1 MPGPIACVTHV
12 VADLDAVER
21 AYTAHLYHQVI
32 ARSVVGAAEAA
43 HWNAPAMEGARSLLL
58 QPKSGARCTMRFIE
72 DEAARGFAALK
83 THGWNATEILVEN
96 VDALAEEIAK
106 SGLTIIGEPKNLSLT
121 DLVRAMQ
128 ILGPAGEVLY
138 FTQVKPGL
146 KGWDLKP
153 ATSWIERVFIC
164 VVGGPDM
171 EAMRSFYARELG
183 VTFGAAGPARI
194 SVLSKALGIDPE
206 TRHPLATAGLPEAHL
221 IEADEYPPACGPRA
235 VAAGHLP
242 PGMAMVSF
250 AVKALPETFAARARL
265 LAAAP
270 YNGSRA
276 VVVTGAAGEL
286 IELIEG

>member
-1 MPGPIACVTHV
+1 MPGPIVCVTHV
-12 VADLDAVER
+12 VSDLAEIER
-21 AYTAHLYHQVI
+21 VYTAHLHHRVV
-32 ARSVVGAAEAA
+32 ARGDVSAAEASL
-43 HWNAPAMEGARSLLL
+43 WKAPGMAGRASLILRP
-58 QPKSGARCTMRFIE
+58 QSGARCVMRFIQ
-72 DEAARGFAALK
+72 DASAAGFEALK
-83 THGWNATEILVEN
+83 THGWNATEILVQD
-96 VDALAEEIAK
+96 VDALAKEISK
-106 SGLTIIGEPKNLSLT
+106 TGLKIIGEPKNLSLT

-171 EAMRSFYARELG
+171 EAMRDFYDRELG
-183 VTFGAAGPARI
+183 VKFGAAGPARI

-206 TRHPLATAGLPEAHL
+206 TRHPLATAGLPDAHL

-235 VAAGHLP
+235 VQPGHLP

-250 AVKALPETFAARARL
+250 TVKSLPEKFAGVA

-270 YNGSRA
+270 YNGKRA
-276 VVVTGAAGEL
+276 CVLNGAAGEL
-286 IELIEG
+286 IELIEE

>member
-1 MPGPIACVTHV
+1 MTGPIVCVTHV
-12 VADLDAVER
+12 VPDLDTVEHG
-21 AYTAHLYHQVI
+21 YTAHLHHRVA
-32 ARSVVGAAEAA
+32 ARGTVSAAEAGL
-43 HWNAPAMEGARSLLL
+43 WRAPAMEGRRSLLL

-72 DEAARGFAALK
+72 DDAAAGYQALK

-96 VDALAEEIAK
+96 VDALAEEIART
-106 SGLTIIGEPKNLSLT
+106 GLTIIGEPKNLSLT

-164 VVGGPDM
+164 VLGGPDM
-171 EAMRSFYARELG
+171 EAMRRFYDRELG
-183 VTFGAAGPARI
+183 IVFGAAGPARI
-194 SVLSKALGIDPE
+194 SVLSRALGIDPE
-206 TRHPLATAGLPEAHL
+206 TRHPLATAGLPDAHL
-221 IEADEYPPACGPRA
+221 IEADEYPPVCGPRP

-242 PGMAMVSF
+242 PGMAMVSLAVERLPAAF
-250 AVKALPETFAARARL
+250 APGAAAV
-265 LAAAP
+265 AAAP
-270 YNGSRA
+270 YGGRRA
-276 VVVTGAAGEL
+276 VVITGAAGEL